1 MYKKIINPWLE
12 VEGYNCFACCPTN
25 SIGLHLDLFEDGEDI
40 VTRWQPN
47 DNFQS
52 YVNTLHG
59 GIQSLLMDELAGWVI
74 SRKLQTIGVTS
85 KMEVKYI
92 KPVSTKNKVIT
103 VKARLNK
110 MMRHVAFIDAEIYDE
125 TDTLC
130 TQGQLVY
137 FCKTKEQAATEGFP
151 GCEVEE

>member
-1 MYKKIINPWLE
+1 MLKKIINPWLG

-25 SIGLHLDLFEDGEDI
+25 SVGLHLDLYEDGDDI
-40 VTRWQPN
+40 VTRWKPN

-52 YVNTLHG
+52 YVDVLHG
-59 GIQSLLMDELAGWVI
+59 GIQSLLMDELAGWVV
-74 SRKLQTIGVTS
+74 SRKLETIGVTS
-85 KMEVKYI
+85 KMEVKYL
-92 KPVSTKNKVIT
+92 KPVSTKCKVVT

-110 MMRHVAFIDAEIYDE
+110 MMRHVAFIDAEIYDD
-125 TDTLC
+125 TDALC

-137 FCKTKEQAATEGFP
+137 FCKTKEMAAAEGFP